1 MSDRQHQEPFADS
14 LPGIDSPLRP
24 LTVAVNAESQNDLP
38 SQEREEEW
46 QRLVLSL
53 QEWIAE
59 LLIRNQQLR
68 MSLLASATNPQ
79 AIEDRER
86 LYEGGASI

>member
-1 MSDRQHQEPFADS
+1 MCDRQHQEPFADS
-14 LPGIDSPLRP
+14 LPGIDSPLQP
-24 LTVAVNAESQNDLP
+24 LTVAVDTGSQNDPP

-53 QEWIAE
+53 QGWIAE

-68 MSLLASATNPQ
+68 MSLLDSAANPQ
-79 AIEDRER
+79 TIED
-86 LYEGGASI
+86 

>member
-14 LPGIDSPLRP
+14 LPGIDSPLQP
-24 LTVAVNAESQNDLP
+24 LTVAVNAGSQNDLS

-46 QRLVLSL
+46 QRRVLSL
-53 QEWIAE
+53 QEWVAE

-68 MSLLASATNPQ
+68 MLLLDSAINPQ
-79 AIEDRER
+79 SVED
-86 LYEGGASI
+86 

>member
-1 MSDRQHQEPFADS
+1 MCNRPHQEPFADS
-14 LPGIDSPLRP
+14 LPGIDSPLQP
-24 LTVAVNAESQNDLP
+24 LTVAVNAGSQNDLS

-46 QRLVLSL
+46 QRRVLGL

-68 MSLLASATNPQ
+68 MSLLDLATIPQ
-79 AIEDRER
+79 SIED
-86 LYEGGASI
+86 